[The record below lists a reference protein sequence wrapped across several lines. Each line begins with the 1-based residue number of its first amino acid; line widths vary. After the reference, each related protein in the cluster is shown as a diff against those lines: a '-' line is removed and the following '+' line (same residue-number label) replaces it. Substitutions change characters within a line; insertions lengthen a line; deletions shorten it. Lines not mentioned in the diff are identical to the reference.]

1 MSEMSSVEQKGT
13 ISPFLLNKTHRDVQ
27 LQEEMA
33 ECNYFFFY
41 WLRQAHTLLS
51 LHQDKKKKKMIH

>member
-1 MSEMSSVEQKGT
+1 MSSAEQKGT
-13 ISPFLLNKTHRDVQ
+13 ISLFLFNKAHRDVQ
-27 LQEEMA
+27 LQEGTA

-51 LHQDKKKKKMIH
+51 LRQDKNKKMIH